1 MHRIGVL
8 IFVSPQV
15 HNSADDARIAIQV
28 GVVGDKGIVAGV
40 EAGRAEAQ
48 MEITGARIH
57 KQRRVGKVID
67 AEDAA
72 PVGGKRHAT
81 VGEILAAVNVV
92 ARVIAEIVIHNGIQD
107 RAGEQGTGIGGG
119 GITDHG
125 AINQGAKSSRT
136 ADIAGKIAG
145 QKAIDQGAAISAAP
159 IAGIECCRRIANKP
173 AIHQRAGPGPPAIVI
188 GRIVDDDAIG
198 GQTVGGGAI
207 QASALAEILR
217 GAIGQGKS

>member
-1 MHRIGVL
+1 
-8 IFVSPQV
+8 
-15 HNSADDARIAIQV
+15 
-28 GVVGDKGIVAGV
+28 
-40 EAGRAEAQ
+40 
-48 MEITGARIH
+48 MEINGARIH

-107 RAGEQGTGIGGG
+107 RSASQRTGIGGG

-159 IAGIECCRRIANKP
+159 IADIERCRRIANKP
-173 AIHQRAGPGPPAIVI
+173 AIHQRAGPGPAAIVI
-188 GRIVDDDAIG
+188 GCVVDDDAIG
-198 GQTVGGGAI
+198 DQTVGGGAI
-207 QASALAEILR
+207 QASALAKILR